1 MKTTSLLAVLAFTLL
16 PSLAAAAGCR
26 GEHSEETAASCVPG
40 MVWDS
45 AKGTC
50 VDKPTS

>member
-1 MKTTSLLAVLAFTLL
+1 MKSASLLAVLALSVL
-16 PSLAAAAGCR
+16 PGLAAANCR
-26 GEHSEETAASCVPG
+26 GEHIDQTAASCTPG

-50 VDKPTS
+50 VEKPTS

>member
-1 MKTTSLLAVLAFTLL
+1 MNKTSLLAVLAFTIL
-16 PSLAAAAGCR
+16 PSLAAAAGCS
-26 GEHSEETAASCVPG
+26 GQHTDQTAASCMAG

>member
-1 MKTTSLLAVLAFTLL
+1 MKTTSLLAVLAFTIL
-16 PSLAAAAGCR
+16 PSLAAAAGCS
-26 GEHSEETAASCVPG
+26 GGHGDQTAASCMAG

-45 AKGTC
+45 TKGTC